1 MASTLSQ
8 SFKPLH
14 FAAALLAFSVALQA
28 SAAHSYTD
36 KLVAGETLQANE
48 FLKPTDNNLVNLI
61 MQGDGN
67 LVLYRMSD
75 SVPLWH
81 TNSWGH
87 PGAVT
92 VMQGD
97 GNLVVYGA
105 NGTDVLFHT
114 NTWNNPGSYLQLLSS
129 GNLVVKSASNTVLWA
144 SNTSV
149 QPAPIYSTPSYQP
162 TFWNDGAT
170 IQRNNNCY
178 NYANNKRTDTF
189 AQPGRAHGVSGYAMT
204 GPAVYNAAVADGL
217 VPTTATGTSPEGK
230 TKIALVVAPG
240 VDYHWYRQ
248 DADGRWTHKPGQTRA
263 TNVDNSG
270 VTISNPETAN
280 RGMYTLFVGYF
291 FTPSDAVQGQG
302 KADIR

>member
-8 SFKPLH
+8 SFKPLR
-14 FAAALLAFSVALQA
+14 FAAALLACSVALQA

-36 KLVAGETLQANE
+36 KLVAGESLQANE
-48 FLKPTDNNLVNLI
+48 FLKPIDNNLVNLV

-67 LVLYRMSD
+67 LVLYRNSD
-75 SVPLWH
+75 GAALWH
-81 TNSWGH
+81 ANSYGH

-97 GNLVVYGA
+97 GNLVIYGTNPGEA
-105 NGTDVLFHT
+105 LFNT
-114 NTWNNPGSYLQLLSS
+114 GTWNNPGAYLQVLSN
-129 GNLVVKSASNTVLWA
+129 GNLVVKSANNTVLWA
-144 SNTSV
+144 SNTTV
-149 QPAPIYSTPSYQP
+149 QPAPTYSTPSYQP
-162 TFWNDGAT
+162 AFWNDGST

-189 AQPGRAHGVSGYAMT
+189 AQPGRAHGVTGYAMT
-204 GPAVYNAAVADGL
+204 SQALYNAAVADGL
-217 VPTTATGTSPEGK
+217 VPTTSSGTSPDGK

-240 VDYHWYRQ
+240 IDYHWYRQ
-248 DADGRWTHKPGQTRA
+248 DANGRWTHKPGQTQA

-280 RGMYTLFVGYF
+280 RGMYTSFVGYF
-291 FTPSDAVQGQG
+291 FTPSNSVEGQG